1 MGSWSSCV
9 ERWLMAGR
17 QRKVDGLAEQG
28 AAAEAVAEMRR
39 LQGVWTVRFLD
50 VEAAI
55 LLAGSM

>member
-1 MGSWSSCV
+1 
-9 ERWLMAGR
+9 MAGR